1 MEVKMSA
8 TKLIIC
14 LVCTV
19 LLLTPSVSSA
29 QQGKEGDILILY
41 HSLTGNTKACCEV
54 LQKELFTDI
63 IEIKDLTNRSGKW
76 GFFKTAIGSLFG
88 NHTKIEPE
96 NPDMS
101 SYPYIIIASPIWT
114 GKLSMAT
121 RTLIDKNSFEGKKVI
136 IFTTTNAF
144 EKEKYKEK
152 SKNLVRKAG
161 GDVVGYF
168 QVVAMEEV
176 DGKKVERGIE
186 PMLKDTLTFVPEIK
200 EAFSL
205 TD

>member
-1 MEVKMSA
+1 MSA
-8 TKLIIC
+8 YKLIIC
-14 LVCTV
+14 LACTA
-19 LLLTPSVSSA
+19 LLLTPSFSSA
-29 QQGKEGDILILY
+29 QQGKEGDTLILY
-41 HSLTGNTKACCEV
+41 HSLTGNTKACCEA
-54 LQKELFTDI
+54 LQKELSADI
-63 IEIKDLTNRSGKW
+63 IEIKDLKDRSGKW

-101 SYPYIIIASPIWT
+101 SYPFIILAAPIWT

-152 SKNLVRKAG
+152 SKDLVRKAG
-161 GDVVGYF
+161 GEVVGYF

-176 DGKKVERGIE
+176 DGEKVERGIE

>member
-1 MEVKMSA
+1 MSA
-8 TKLIIC
+8 KKLIIC
-14 LVCTV
+14 LTLTA
-19 LLLTPSVSSA
+19 LLLTPLFSSA
-29 QQGKEGDILILY
+29 QQGKEGDVLILY
-41 HSLTGNTKACCEV
+41 HSLTGHTKACCEV
-54 LQKELFTDI
+54 LQQELAADVV
-63 IEIKDLTNRSGKW
+63 EIKDLKNRSGKW

-88 NHTKIEPE
+88 NHTTIEPE
-96 NPDMS
+96 NPDLS
-101 SYPYIIIASPIWT
+101 LHPYIILASPIWT

-152 SKNLVRKAG
+152 SKDLVRKAG

-168 QVVAMEEV
+168 QVVAMEEI
-176 DGKKVERGIE
+176 DGEKVERGIE

-200 EAFSL
+200 EAFL
-205 TD
+205 ITE